1 MGPSGLISECVTL
14 ARPGRRGG
22 DGARAGR
29 AFPSGL
35 FSEVAISATG
45 GKMSW
50 GELRIAGGLEEGR
63 TRPVGRD
70 RLLLP
75 WEALETI
82 PLK

>member
-1 MGPSGLISECVTL
+1 
-14 ARPGRRGG
+14 
-22 DGARAGR
+22 
-29 AFPSGL
+29 
-35 FSEVAISATG
+35 
-45 GKMSW
+45 MSW

-75 WEALETI
+75 WEALEPI